1 MNSKINAALHEI
13 FKAFDTGKIP
23 EAVALSVFPPANT
36 PSAKWSLLNRTIIHL
51 SGTADARGFQQWKKV
66 GRKVKKGA
74 KALYI
79 FAPRMVKEKEEGE
92 EKVLAGFLMIPVFRA
107 EDTEGEALDYE
118 KIELPR
124 LPLEEVARSWG
135 IEVKAI
141 PGNGEYYGYYNATRK
156 VIGLAT
162 EDESVFFPGGQD
174 PWQEIVAELSAQAL
188 CLIVGKTSR
197 HLGSAYRYIGKYA
210 QELNVSPELA
220 CVKVLAEVEAVL
232 DLILNPP
239 TTALVLPSRPE
250 ISGSGEKAARV
261 YFKEAQIKPCLTT
274 RDLESLLV
282 GNRIK
287 LDCGHY
293 ATPGHNLSN
302 TLVIYSEGGGKIKT
316 MCHECYD

>member
-1 MNSKINAALHEI
+1 
-13 FKAFDTGKIP
+13 
-23 EAVALSVFPPANT
+23 
-36 PSAKWSLLNRTIIHL
+36 
-51 SGTADARGFQQWKKV
+51 
-66 GRKVKKGA
+66 
-74 KALYI
+74 
-79 FAPRMVKEKEEGE
+79 
-92 EKVLAGFLMIPVFRA
+92 MIPVFRV

-135 IEVKAI
+135 LEVKAI

-162 EDESVFFPGGQD
+162 EDESVFFHELSHAAHDRLHTNLPGGQD

-220 CVKVLAEVEAVL
+220 CVKVLGEVEAVL

-239 TTALVLPSRPE
+239 TTALALPSRPDILE
-250 ISGSGEKAARV
+250 AGGKAARV
-261 YFKEAQIKPCLTT
+261 CFKEAHTKPCLTT
-274 RDLESLLV
+274 RDLAFLLV

-293 ATPGHNLSN
+293 ATPGHNLAN